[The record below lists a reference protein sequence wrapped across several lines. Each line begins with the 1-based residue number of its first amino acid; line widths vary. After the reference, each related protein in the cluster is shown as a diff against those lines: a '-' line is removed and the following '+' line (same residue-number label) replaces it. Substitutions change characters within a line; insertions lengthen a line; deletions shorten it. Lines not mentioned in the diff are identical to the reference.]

1 MATVNTDHNER
12 RSSQDLWDV
21 SPDGCGAEC
30 IDNLSIT
37 NLESSILSHT
47 NVRDGE
53 NTYHKGTSLKQ
64 GQGFQVNSSTRRI
77 LIGSYIGPY
86 IDQKSSP
93 VLECGGK
100 YPLGWNGA
108 ATHKIDKEY
117 SIRLFNSALLTGSF
131 PDKLLSARTTFIPKI
146 PSPAPWSDYGP
157 ITILPH
163 VTRILQSIIDKRL
176 RDWAGPGL
184 PLFEIPYFEDVTR
197 LTFHNTRSPITSKL
211 LKACDLSI
219 RRVVR
224 SWFGLAHDTPT
235 SFYYAKV
242 SSGGFGLPELDVRT
256 TIAFNRRLGH
266 LRNSSDP
273 VICSILNFE
282 PSTFK
287 VKPIVV

>member
-1 MATVNTDHNER
+1 
-12 RSSQDLWDV
+12 
-21 SPDGCGAEC
+21 
-30 IDNLSIT
+30 
-37 NLESSILSHT
+37 
-47 NVRDGE
+47 
-53 NTYHKGTSLKQ
+53 
-64 GQGFQVNSSTRRI
+64 RRI

-176 RDWAGPGL
+176 RV
-184 PLFEIPYFEDVTR
+184 IPYNNVHKAFRKVDSVSE
-197 LTFHNTRSPITSKL
+197 NTIH
-211 LKACDLSI
+211 
-219 RRVVR
+219 
-224 SWFGLAHDTPT
+224 FGPNH
-235 SFYYAKV
+235 
-242 SSGGFGLPELDVRT
+242 
-256 TIAFNRRLGH
+256 
-266 LRNSSDP
+266 
-273 VICSILNFE
+273 
-282 PSTFK
+282 STF
-287 VKPIVV
+287 